1 MSKTGTATGTPAR
14 MGRVAG
20 AAFAGTAIEF
30 YDFFI
35 FGTATALVFGKAFFG
50 HYGGGRGTLALGATY
65 AVAFVARPIGS
76 VLFGHLGDRLG
87 RKKTLVFTLGLMG
100 AS

>member
-1 MSKTGTATGTPAR
+1 MTTSAQRPSASPPR

-35 FGTATALVFGKAFFG
+35 FGTATALVFGQVFFAEF
-50 HYGGGRGTLALGATY
+50 GGGRGTLALSATY
-65 AVAFVARPIGS
+65 AVAFIARPLGS
-76 VLFGHLGDRLG
+76 IFFGHIGDRIG
-87 RKKTLVFTLGLMG
+87 RK
-100 AS
+100 

>member
-1 MSKTGTATGTPAR
+1 MATLAPHQPTTAPPR

-35 FGTATALVFGKAFFG
+35 FGTATALVFGQVFFAEF
-50 HYGGGRGTLALGATY
+50 GGTRGTLALGATY
-65 AVAFVARPIGS
+65 AVAFIARPIGS
-76 VLFGHLGDRLG
+76 ILSGTSGTG
-87 RKKTLVFTLGLMG
+87 WA
-100 AS
+100 ASGP